1 MHFTKK
7 NSFEKRIELKNKLK
21 QQKILKFPGAYNP
34 LTAKLIAEI
43 GFEGIYISGGVMAN
57 DLGIPDIGLTTLK
70 EVSYRANQIS
80 RVTDLPA
87 IVDADTGFGDC
98 KKTIETFEN
107 LGLSG
112 CHIED
117 QIDQKRCG
125 HLDNKEIISS
135 ATMVNKIKTAVKAKK
150 DKNFLVIART
160 DANSVEGL
168 KKTIEIFE
176 QLGLSGCHIEDQI
189 DEKRC
194 GHLDNKEIIPS
205 ATMVN
210 KIKTA
215 VKAKKDKN
223 FLVIARTDAN
233 SVEGIKKT
241 INRVKAYEDAGADII
256 FPEAMKDEK
265 EFEQIRKNSKANLLA
280 NMTEFGK
287 SKLLSANELENLGY
301 NIVIYPVT
309 TQRLAMK
316 SVEDGLRTIMNDG
329 HQNNIIDKMQTRKR
343 LYELVEYEKYNTPD
357 KKITDF
363 KTDGHE

>member
-7 NSFEKRIELKNKLK
+7 NPSEKRIELKNKLK
-21 QQKILKFPGAYNP
+21 KQKILRFPGAYNP
-34 LTAKLIAEI
+34 LSAKLISEI
-43 GFEGIYISGGVMAN
+43 GFDGVYVSGAVMAN

-80 RVTDLPA
+80 KVTDLPS
-87 IVDADTGFGDC
+87 IVDADTGFSDC

-117 QIDQKRCG
+117 QIEQKRCG
-125 HLDNKEIISS
+125 HLDNKEIISLDK
-135 ATMVNKIKTAVKAKK
+135 MVKKIKTASKSKK
-150 DKNFLVIART
+150 DENFLIIART

-168 KKTIEIFE
+168 NKTIE
-176 QLGLSGCHIEDQI
+176 
-189 DEKRC
+189 
-194 GHLDNKEIIPS
+194 
-205 ATMVN
+205 
-210 KIKTA
+210 
-215 VKAKKDKN
+215 
-223 FLVIARTDAN
+223 
-233 SVEGIKKT
+233 
-241 INRVKAYEDAGADII
+241 RVKAYEDAGADMI
-256 FPEAMKDEK
+256 FPEAMKNEK
-265 EFEQIRKNSKANLLA
+265 EFEQIRKNTKVSLLA

-287 SKLLSANELENLGY
+287 SKLLSANTLEKLGY
-301 NIVIYPVT
+301 NIIIYPVS

-316 SVEDGLRTIMNDG
+316 NVEDGLKVIFKDG

-363 KTDGHE
+363 KTDNHE

>member
-7 NSFEKRIELKNKLK
+7 NPFEKRIELKNKLK
-21 QQKILKFPGAYNP
+21 KQKILRFPGAYNP
-34 LTAKLIAEI
+34 LSAKLISEI
-43 GFEGIYISGGVMAN
+43 GFDGVYISGAVMAN
-57 DLGIPDIGLTTLK
+57 DLGVPDIGLTTLK

-80 RVTDLPA
+80 KVTDLPS

-117 QIDQKRCG
+117 QIEQKRCG
-125 HLDNKEIISS
+125 HLDNKEIISLDK
-135 ATMVNKIKTAVKAKK
+135 MVEKIKTASKSKK
-150 DKNFLVIART
+150 DNNFLIIART

-168 KKTIEIFE
+168 DKTIE
-176 QLGLSGCHIEDQI
+176 
-189 DEKRC
+189 
-194 GHLDNKEIIPS
+194 
-205 ATMVN
+205 
-210 KIKTA
+210 
-215 VKAKKDKN
+215 
-223 FLVIARTDAN
+223 
-233 SVEGIKKT
+233 
-241 INRVKAYEDAGADII
+241 RVKAYGDAGADII
-256 FPEAMKDEK
+256 FPESMKDEK
-265 EFEQIRKNSKANLLA
+265 EFEQIRKNTKVDLLA

-287 SKLLSANELENLGY
+287 SKILSANTLEKLGY
-301 NIVIYPVT
+301 NIVIYPVS

-316 SVEDGLRTIMNDG
+316 NVEDGLRVIFKDG

-343 LYELVEYEKYNTPD
+343 LYELVEYEKYNTPG